1 MDNMLSELMPM
12 MAMVLMMAAFSG
24 MINPVASAASVVSI
38 AITGGSTSVAT
49 GGTLQLS
56 AIATLSDGSIVNA
69 SASATWISSDSTVAS
84 VGPSGL
90 VTGVAAGTAQITATV
105 NGVTGTLSMTV
116 TPAQAVTP
124 GRTPIDI
131 SWS

>member
-1 MDNMLSELMPM
+1 MDDMLSEVMPM
-12 MAMVLMMAAFSG
+12 MVMVLMMAAFSS
-24 MINPVASAASVVSI
+24 MIKPTASAASVVSI
-38 AITGGSTSVAT
+38 AITGGSASVAT

-56 AIATLSDGSIVNA
+56 AIATLSDGSVA
-69 SASATWISSDSTVAS
+69 DVSASATWSSSDNTVAS
-84 VGPSGL
+84 VGASGL
-90 VTGVAAGTAQITATV
+90 VTGVAAGTAQITATL

-124 GRTPIDI
+124 GRTPINI